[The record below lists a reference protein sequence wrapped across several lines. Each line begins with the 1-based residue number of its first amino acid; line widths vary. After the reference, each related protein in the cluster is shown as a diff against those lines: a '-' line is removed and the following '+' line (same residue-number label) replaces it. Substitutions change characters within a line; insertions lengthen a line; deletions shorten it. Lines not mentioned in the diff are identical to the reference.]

1 MKKILLAL
9 LFISPAFA
17 QEEIAQ
23 PPGMQELMAEMVR
36 GRYRMKEASASPWE
50 EEIIV
55 TSAHIDAYVKGELCS
70 SKEADVKFV
79 NNGTEQRAEWRE
91 PNAYEDVMY
100 VGFFQIEDT
109 TSSKPMMSIQTKT
122 SGKILHK
129 TVLGFRGEPT
139 NNFWIG
145 AGMTVKGMSGG
156 PVVAADGKIVGIL
169 VGAVSL
175 KVKRFQEYFEKFGPL
190 TVVVPYSK
198 IDEVWQKCGVNHD
211 SN

>member
-9 LFISPAFA
+9 LLISPAFA
-17 QEEIAQ
+17 QEEITQ
-23 PPGMQELMAEMVR
+23 PPGMQQLMAEMVQ
-36 GRYRMKEASASPWE
+36 GKYRMKEASASPWK

-55 TSAHIDAYVKGELCS
+55 TSAHIDAYVKEELCS
-70 SKEADVKFV
+70 NKEADVKFV

-100 VGFFQIEDT
+100 VGFFQIQETETDKT
-109 TSSKPMMSIQTKT
+109 MVSIQTKT

-129 TVLGFRGEPT
+129 TTLGFRGTVT

-156 PVVAADGKIVGIL
+156 PVVASDGKIVGII
-169 VGAVSL
+169 VGAVSPNA
-175 KVKRFQEYFEKFGPL
+175 KRFQNYFEKYGPL

-198 IDEVWQKCGVNHD
+198 IDETWNECN
-211 SN
+211 

>member
-9 LFISPAFA
+9 LLISPAFA

-36 GRYRMKEASASPWE
+36 GKYRMKEASASPWE

-55 TSAHIDAYVKGELCS
+55 TSAHIDAYVYGEICEN
-70 SKEADVKFV
+70 KEADVKFV
-79 NNGTEQRAEWRE
+79 NNGTTQIAEWRE

-100 VGFFQIEDT
+100 VGFFQIEET
-109 TSSKPMMSIQTKT
+109 ETKKPMVSIQTKT

-129 TVLGFRGEPT
+129 TTLGFRGTPT

-145 AGMTVKGMSGG
+145 AGMTIKGMSGG
-156 PVVAADGKIVGIL
+156 PVVASDGKIVGIL
-169 VGAVSL
+169 VGAVSS
-175 KVKRFQEYFEKFGPL
+175 KVPRFQDYFNKFGPL
-190 TVVVPYSK
+190 TVIVPYSK
-198 IDEVWQKCGVNHD
+198 INEVWQKCGVKHD